1 MHRANRPGM
10 LVLLA
15 LAGVMAATLA
25 VGLSC
30 EEDYQP
36 TIQHEKFVISPDA
49 VLGVDSATFMI
60 DGKAQ
65 TPYRAK
71 NEFGPGVDGVHLY
84 GRDGYSNE
92 MRFSCKDLHEGN
104 YYPGV
109 KLDVPWDSY
118 FGIGEQARWQLAIYA
133 NDTRLAWGSYSEPL
147 KPEGAANYQAEV
159 RVDQLVHLK
168 PTDVLRIAVE
178 CNGGPYVLGPL
189 HLYGSKPADSVA
201 KMFSPVDQPW
211 PHWLL
216 AQWGTTNYDGPNKAT
231 ATVIQPCVMTNPGVL
246 PRTVT
251 LKARRRDYLMA
262 PLMGDVEQTFVIAPG
277 QTVTKEF
284 RFKPSD
290 TGRDRLTVLVE
301 SPGAAGDPQ
310 GQVLRQRPAQ
320 RPAHADLPGRQG
332 LAVLLRAGRRSGPGP
347 AGGCGLADDLGALRP
362 ADP

>member
-1 MHRANRPGM
+1 MCPGTRISASASRRDGNWRSMPTTRAWPG
-10 LVLLA
+10 
-15 LAGVMAATLA
+15 AATA
-25 VGLSC
+25 SRLS
-30 EEDYQP
+30 P
-36 TIQHEKFVISPDA
+36 RARLITRRRFAWISWC
-49 VLGVDSATFMI
+49 T
-60 DGKAQ
+60 
-65 TPYRAK
+65 
-71 NEFGPGVDGVHLY
+71 
-84 GRDGYSNE
+84 
-92 MRFSCKDLHEGN
+92 
-104 YYPGV
+104 
-109 KLDVPWDSY
+109 
-118 FGIGEQARWQLAIYA
+118 
-133 NDTRLAWGSYSEPL
+133 
-147 KPEGAANYQAEV
+147 
-159 RVDQLVHLK
+159 LK

-251 LKARRRDYLMA
+251 LKCRARDYLMA

-301 SPGAAGDPQ
+301 SP
-310 GQVLRQRPAQ
+310 
-320 RPAHADLPGRQG
+320 
-332 LAVLLRAGRRSGPGP
+332 RAGRRSARPGTTSTTSATARARGPTWTARIGSS
-347 AGGCGLADDLGALRP
+347 ATRRASIRARP
-362 ADP
+362 RRRMRSGRRSRCPPSSRSMR